1 VPGRFI
7 TLEGPEGAG
16 KTLMAERLAGALRAR
31 GLEVRLTREP
41 GGTRLGEQV
50 RSIVLARAQDGD
62 EAIDARADALLFNA
76 ARAQLVA
83 EVIRPALAAGEVVV
97 CARFA
102 DSTLAYQGYGAGL
115 PIAELRSVAGVA
127 TGGLSP
133 DLTILLDVA
142 PEIGLAR
149 KADDA
154 RNRFESGFD
163 VEFHRRVRSGFL
175 DLAREEP
182 RRWRVIDGDRDA
194 EAVFADVLAAVLA
207 ALPTPGGQP

>member
-1 VPGRFI
+1 MSGRFI

-102 DSTLAYQGYGAGL
+102 DSTLAYQGYGRG
-115 PIAELRSVAGVA
+115 
-127 TGGLSP
+127 
-133 DLTILLDVA
+133 
-142 PEIGLAR
+142 
-149 KADDA
+149 
-154 RNRFESGFD
+154 
-163 VEFHRRVRSGFL
+163 L
-175 DLAREEP
+175 DLARV
-182 RRWRVIDGDRDA
+182 RALDA
-194 EAVFADVLAAVLA
+194 EARDGIVPAMTFLFDCPVEEGLARARARAGSGDRFEREVVSFHERVRHGFQEMARAEPARFRVLDSAAPIDQVHAAVVAETERRL
-207 ALPTPGGQP
+207 G